1 MRIQFHSL
9 LLSTHLIFH
18 KKVFTKLSDTG
29 LTFGQPKVLD
39 YLKDHD
45 GCVQKDIAAACEI
58 EPPTVTSLLQRMEEA
73 GLIERK
79 ALNGNRRSL
88 YVFLTENGRS
98 AQEKV
103 SIVLDSL
110 EALAF
115 EGLTEEEAETFM
127 NLFSKINQNL
137 TKLGQQK

>member
-1 MRIQFHSL
+1 MRSTFHSL

-18 KKVFTKLSDTG
+18 KKVFANLSDTG

-45 GCVQKDIAAACEI
+45 GCVQKDIASACEI
-58 EPPTVTSLLQRMEEA
+58 EPPTVTSLLRRMEEA

-79 ALNGNRRSL
+79 GLHGNRRSL
-88 YVFLTENGRS
+88 YVFLTDKGRC

-103 SIVLDSL
+103 SDVFDQL
-110 EALAF
+110 ETVAF
-115 EGLTEEEAETFM
+115 EGLTKEEADVFM

-137 TKLGQQK
+137 TKQNR